1 MAVVRSFENV
11 VARSSSGEIRNSPT
25 YKRTFTVRCDNPD
38 TSMVDIASHP
48 GIKYG
53 DPHPH
58 DASCFVT
65 AVDVDAD
72 GDSMLIYSVNYTYT
86 RPVGDLSVTGGTP
99 TDPSSGGGSPN
110 PNTPP
115 DPLKI
120 PEGYWTGGSALE
132 TRQSSTTRGYGDVS
146 GQAIRMTNGR
156 PLTSG
161 VVMDFASEQIVL
173 TNYYT
178 SWSDVANIG
187 LNVDRMNKEVWPTN
201 ATNTAYGPLAWKVV
215 GYNWSFKQQTSD
227 QQRLEYYEV
236 QVTFKRSILWKYK
249 DGIHILQGFP
259 SDIETAIKAGSVGIP
274 ATLPMIAS
282 AGFQELTYPKLLNG
296 NEDYTKDPTGIS
308 PIQTKV
314 RYFNCDGD
322 EVENPNGTGVDP
334 DSPCAEFPYYENT
347 TEEIPLN
354 KYGKAVP
361 PNTPGTIIVPWT
373 EEYPLADFTK
383 LFGNG
388 PPYKPKATTT

>member
-1 MAVVRSFENV
+1 MAVVKNYENV
-11 VARSSSGEIRNSPT
+11 VDRSSSGEIRQSPT
-25 YKRTFTVRCDNPD
+25 YKRTFTVRCDDPD
-38 TSMVDIASHP
+38 TSMVDIANAP

-65 AVDVDAD
+65 TVDVDAD
-72 GDSMLIYSVNYTYT
+72 GDSMLIYTVSYSYT
-86 RPVGDLSVTGGTP
+86 RPVNELSVTGGTP
-99 TDPSSGGGSPN
+99 EDPEDPTQD

-120 PEGYWTGGSALE
+120 PEGYWTGGSTLE

-146 GQAIRMTNGR
+146 GEAIRMTNGR

-178 SWSDVANIG
+178 SWRDVANIG
-187 LNVDRMNKEVWPTN
+187 LNVDRMNKEVWPTT
-201 ATNTAYGPLAWKVV
+201 ATNIAYGPLAWKIV
-215 GYNWSFKQQTSD
+215 GYNWSFKQQTSA

-249 DGIHILQGFP
+249 ADKHILQGFP
-259 SDIETAIKAGSVGIP
+259 GDIETAIKAGSVGIP

-282 AGFQELTYPKLLNG
+282 AGFQESVYPKLLNG
-296 NEDYTKDPTGIS
+296 NEDFSKDPIGVS

-314 RYFNCDGD
+314 KYFNCDGE
-322 EVENPNGTGVDP
+322 EVENPNGEGVDP

-347 TEEIPLN
+347 TEEMPLDKN
-354 KYGKAVP
+354 GKAVTP
-361 PNTPGTIIVPWT
+361 KTPGTIIVPWT